1 VQALVLRRATVPG
14 HRLFFASQHRFS
26 ECAGALQTTWDRL
39 ARPCQEGRPVVWQGL
54 ASRRAAV
61 GKAWSGDG
69 YIDIKFSLQA
79 RVLAC
84 YILDLFGGGH
94 GIIIGL
100 RA

>member
-1 VQALVLRRATVPG
+1 MGAWAGPRAPQGVGAGTP
-14 HRLFFASQHRFS
+14 FASYHRC
-26 ECAGALQTTWDRL
+26 ECAGALQKTWDRL
-39 ARPCQEGRPVVWQGL
+39 ARPCQGRPVVWQGL

-61 GKAWSGDG
+61 SKAWSGDG